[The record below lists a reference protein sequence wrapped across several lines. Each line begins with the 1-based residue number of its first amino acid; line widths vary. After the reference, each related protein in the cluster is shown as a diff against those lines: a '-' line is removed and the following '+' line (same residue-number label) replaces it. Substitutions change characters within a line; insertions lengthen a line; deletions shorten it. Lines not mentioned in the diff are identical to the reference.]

1 MSPQT
6 PAQWRSTLLVPAT
19 APADELVA
27 IVAGTVADRVVLD
40 LDDTVPPADKAPA
53 RDRLTAALPQLER
66 AGLRVGVRVNSPDH
80 PHCLRDVADVLSAA
94 GAGAVESICLP
105 RPSDA
110 RPVEALDWILDQLE
124 LELGREQRVALELQL
139 ETPSALVH
147 SASLLA
153 ASDRTVVVTFG
164 HGDFA
169 DAMGLPFVALDG
181 GSPLAGHGVRVSELA
196 LFQLRLA
203 AGSAGVVALDGPH
216 ADTPAF
222 ERRCEFARGF
232 GFHGTWCT
240 TEQQA
245 ELANRVFVAADAE
258 LERAR
263 DVMRA
268 TRDGAAAPADGGGY
282 DAPLVSAARRVL
294 LGAGELPAA
303 GEQAESLAQGARI
316 PSEDLA
322 QGARSSSEARAS

>member
-1 MSPQT
+1 MSPQRT
-6 PAQWRSTLLVPAT
+6 PQWRSTLLVPAT

-27 IVAGTVADRVVLD
+27 TVAGTAADRIVLD
-40 LDDTVPPADKAPA
+40 LDDTVPPAEKAPA
-53 RDRLTAALPQLER
+53 RERLIAALPLLER
-66 AGLRVGVRVNSPDH
+66 AGLEVGVRVNSPDH
-80 PHCLRDVADVLSAA
+80 AHCLRDVAELLSAD
-94 GAGAVESICLP
+94 GAGAIETICLP

-110 RPVEALDWILDQLE
+110 RPVQALDWILSQIE
-124 LELGREQRVALELQL
+124 LESARERPIALELQL
-139 ETPSALVH
+139 ETPGALVH

-153 ASDRTVVVTFG
+153 ASDRTTVVTFG

-216 ADTPAF
+216 ADTPSFA
-222 ERRCEFARGF
+222 RRCEFARGF

-245 ELANRVFVAADAE
+245 ELANRVFVAAAAE

-268 TRDGAAAPADGGGY
+268 TRDGAAAPADGGY

-294 LGAGELPAA
+294 AAA
-303 GEQAESLAQGARI
+303 GEQAGEQAGEL
-316 PSEDLA
+316 
-322 QGARSSSEARAS
+322 EANAS